1 MIKNCYKPYTTI
13 NFLHFYY
20 DSLKLHLSI
29 GVSVGKICKNINL
42 QYTCTFFWIEGGKK
56 KIMPLLETDG
66 IYNFKVYSAR

>member
-56 KIMPLLETDG
+56 INDATIRNWWHL
-66 IYNFKVYSAR
+66 